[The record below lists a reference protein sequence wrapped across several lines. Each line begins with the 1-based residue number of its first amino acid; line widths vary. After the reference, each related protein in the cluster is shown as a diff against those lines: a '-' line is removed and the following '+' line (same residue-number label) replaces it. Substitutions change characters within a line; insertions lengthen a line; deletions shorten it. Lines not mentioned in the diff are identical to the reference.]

1 MLKFLIILIFTS
13 FHLTAEYKN
22 SNGVAL
28 EKSINDMVRWMR
40 SDQEPI
46 ITKIEISSE
55 WKSIDLSNNDNYA
68 IWIGHSTFLIKK
80 EGLTILT
87 DPIFS
92 DRASPFGFIGPK
104 RLIPPAINI
113 SALPRIDVI
122 TVSHNHYDHLDISSL
137 RKLSKL
143 FPEALFFVPHGDKR
157 LLNKNNIKNVHEFDW
172 WNSFKVK
179 NFEFTFTPVQHWS
192 KRGLFDRNR
201 SLWGG
206 WHIKHNDYSIFHQ
219 IINRN
224 SKNNTMEI
232 LFVASKLSD
241 VNAYS
246 SIAKKAG
253 LNPVIMDV
261 RCFTLKNAYDNTK
274 FQSITDKGNSAIL
287 ELGIDENYMMIIH
300 NNTPVITDIFLRE
313 QEKQHLLEVT
323 NEQIST
329 ESEAVIRRYAM
340 QLKQAISDYEAKYE
354 NKITT
359 IQVVSSLKNIS
370 LLLNISFEY
379 LILSRL

>member
-1 MLKFLIILIFTS
+1 MLKFLTILIFTS

-143 FPEALFFVPHGDKR
+143 FPEALFFVPNGDKR

-206 WHIKHNDYSIFHQ
+206 WHIKHDDYSIFHAGDTGYSNDFVQTRLRLGAPKYAFIPIGAYDPEWFMSDSHVNPEEAVQ
-219 IINRN
+219 IMLDLEAE
-224 SKNNTMEI
+224 KGFGMHWAT
-232 LFVASKLSD
+232 
-241 VNAYS
+241 
-246 SIAKKAG
+246 
-253 LNPVIMDV
+253 
-261 RCFTLKNAYDNTK
+261 FTLT
-274 FQSITDKGNSAIL
+274 
-287 ELGIDENYMMIIH
+287 DENTIEPKIRLENATMKLD
-300 NNTPVITDIFLRE
+300 NLDFTSLVPGDVINLD
-313 QEKQHLLEVT
+313 
-323 NEQIST
+323 
-329 ESEAVIRRYAM
+329 
-340 QLKQAISDYEAKYE
+340 
-354 NKITT
+354 
-359 IQVVSSLKNIS
+359 
-370 LLLNISFEY
+370 
-379 LILSRL
+379 

>member
-1 MLKFLIILIFTS
+1 VLKFLTILIFTS

-143 FPEALFFVPHGDKR
+143 FPEALFFVPNGDKR

-206 WHIKHNDYSIFHQ
+206 WHIKHDDYSIFHAGDTGYSNDFVQTRLRLGAPKYAFIPIGAYDPEWFMSDSHVNPEEAVQ
-219 IINRN
+219 IMLDLEAE
-224 SKNNTMEI
+224 KGFGMHWAT
-232 LFVASKLSD
+232 
-241 VNAYS
+241 
-246 SIAKKAG
+246 
-253 LNPVIMDV
+253 
-261 RCFTLKNAYDNTK
+261 FTLT
-274 FQSITDKGNSAIL
+274 
-287 ELGIDENYMMIIH
+287 DENTIEPKIRLENATMKLD
-300 NNTPVITDIFLRE
+300 NLDFTSLVPGDVIN
-313 QEKQHLLEVT
+313 LE
-323 NEQIST
+323 
-329 ESEAVIRRYAM
+329 
-340 QLKQAISDYEAKYE
+340 
-354 NKITT
+354 
-359 IQVVSSLKNIS
+359 
-370 LLLNISFEY
+370 
-379 LILSRL
+379 